1 MNIPYFCGMD
11 REKKEAYH
19 AAKLSL
25 LLTLLPWLVHAV
37 NGLFALRL
45 QAYGLRPLDGQGLGG
60 ILTLPFLHE
69 GADHLISN
77 TPSLFLLIFG
87 LFLFYRNT
95 GWTILLSLYLV
106 SGLLTWFM
114 GRPDSV
120 HIGASGLAYALAAFH
135 FTSGIIKKVPR
146 QMAFALLVAFLY
158 GGFVWAFFPTLY
170 RDTDISWEGHL
181 SGLMTGIL
189 FAFYFRRSG
198 PAPPV
203 YPALEEEDDAESDED
218 AWWRLPEKEPGEK

>member
-1 MNIPYFCGMD
+1 MD
-11 REKKEAYH
+11 QEKKETRNAVIP
-19 AAKLSL
+19 AL
-25 LLTLLPWLVHAV
+25 LLTSLPWLVYAV
-37 NGLFALRL
+37 SGLPALHL
-45 QAYGLRPLDGQGLGG
+45 QDCGLHPREVERLGG
-60 ILTLPFLHE
+60 ILMLPFLHE
-69 GADHLISN
+69 GVDHLISN

-87 LFLFYRNT
+87 LFLFYRKT
-95 GWTILLSLYLV
+95 AWTILLSLYLV

-114 GRPDSV
+114 GRPGSV

-135 FTSGIIKKVPR
+135 FTGGILKKVPR

-170 RDTDISWEGHL
+170 RDTGISWEGHL

-189 FAFYFRRSG
+189 FAFYFRRTG

-203 YPALEEEDDAESDED
+203 YPALEEEDEAEKEED
-218 AWWRLPEKEPGEK
+218 AWWRLPEKEPEDN

>member
-1 MNIPYFCGMD
+1 MD
-11 REKKEAYH
+11 QEKKETYD
-19 AAKLSL
+19 AAMLSL
-25 LLTLLPWLVHAV
+25 LLTSLPWLVHVADR
-37 NGLFALRL
+37 LFALGL
-45 QAYGLRPLDGQGLGG
+45 QAYGLRPLEGQGLGG
-60 ILTLPFLHE
+60 IWTLPFLHE
-69 GADHLISN
+69 GVDHLISN

-87 LFLFYRNT
+87 LFLFYRKT
-95 GWTILLSLYLV
+95 GWAILFSLYFV

-114 GRPDSV
+114 GRPGSV
-120 HIGASGLAYALAAFH
+120 HIGASGLSYALAAFH

-203 YPALEEEDDAESDED
+203 YPALEEEEDADSDED
-218 AWWRLPEKEPGEK
+218 AWWRLPEKESGES

>member
-1 MNIPYFCGMD
+1 MD
-11 REKKEAYH
+11 QEKKEARH
-19 AAKLSL
+19 AATLSL
-25 LLTLLPWLVHAV
+25 LLTSLPWLVHAV
-37 NGLFALRL
+37 NGLFTLQL
-45 QAYGLRPLDGQGLGG
+45 QAYGLRPLNVRGLGG

-77 TPSLFLLIFG
+77 TPPLFLLIFG
-87 LFLFYRNT
+87 LFLFYRKT
-95 GWTILLSLYLV
+95 GWLILLSLYLV

-114 GRPDSV
+114 GQPDSV

-135 FTSGIIKKVPR
+135 FTGGLIKKVPR

-170 RDTDISWEGHL
+170 RDTGISWEGHL

-203 YPALEEEDDAESDED
+203 YPALEEEEEDEDGAESDED
-218 AWWRLPEKEPGEK
+218 AWWRLPERES